1 MITHKRRAAVKG
13 LTLLEV
19 LIAMMLITTTLMS
32 FASVFPAAFK
42 MTRKANRTVQ
52 AAKYANA
59 VVEELRS
66 LQVMRPSTFSS
77 GGYYLE
83 DFMGTTW
90 RPGTTRFPTTEIPEP
105 FSLVAVSS
113 VPNSS
118 RGGVYVHGIEY
129 EPGTETS
136 SNPVAVFYWTIEVT
150 IFWRESVNNAMVD
163 RSVSVISART
173 GNR

>member
-1 MITHKRRAAVKG
+1 MITHKRRVAVKG

-66 LQVMRPSTFSS
+66 LNVMRPSTFSS

-83 DFMGTTW
+83 DFVGTKW
-90 RPGTTRFPTTEIPEP
+90 RPGTSRFPTTEIPAP
-105 FSLVAVSS
+105 FSLVAVSN
-113 VPNSS
+113 VPGSG

-129 EPGTETS
+129 EDEAQTK
-136 SNPVAVFYWTIEVT
+136 AVFFWTIQVT
-150 IFWRESVNNAMVD
+150 VFWRESVNNKMVD
-163 RSVSVISART
+163 RSVSVISSRT